1 MHLPV
6 GKISAELSGIDFEK
20 FYYVAHKIPGRLR
33 LRPGGGPDAISGAEL
48 AEFIDSLPGCV
59 LVEVSASTGS
69 VLITVV
75 DDQGPPPAAPASL
88 DVKNPIPGKV
98 VSYAFPMVVRSTL
111 AVFKSIPYLLRGLVT
126 LVRSRRLNLDVLDAA
141 ALLVC
146 LLKRDFRSLSS
157 IVFFFALGEFMADWT
172 RKKSHGSLADSLALN
187 IDEVWVL
194 VDGTELLQPLRSVQ
208 LGQVVVVRAGH
219 LIPVDG
225 KVVGGEAEVNQSS
238 MTGESMPVRRIPGDS
253 VYAGTALEQGELQV
267 EVTRVG
273 SDTRIQSILRDIEE
287 SEAAKA
293 SIQGKY
299 ERTADAIVP
308 YNFLLSGL
316 VLAATGNANQAGSV
330 LLVDY
335 PCAIR
340 LSTPLAILTA
350 LQEAAQ
356 HGVLIKGGKFAEA
369 LALADVLVVDKTG
382 TLTEAQPKVVEVVP
396 FAGLGRE
403 YVLKVAACLEE
414 HFPHP
419 VGQAVVRAAEEE
431 NLSHR
436 EEHAKV
442 ELIVA
447 HGIATSLYN
456 KRVVL
461 GSEHFVVED
470 CKVSISAEQKREIK
484 KQASRGRTVLYLAID
499 GELSGLIMVEDK
511 IRSNA
516 AEVVAALKAD
526 GVKRIIMLT
535 GDNPMTAASI
545 AKKAGIEEFRAGLL
559 PEDKAAM
566 VAELRAQGNTVMML
580 GDGINDSS
588 AISAANVG
596 AAMCDGADMTKE
608 VADVVLT
615 RGDLAD
621 LLLVRQICRRMLE
634 RINKNFKISVTYN
647 SLFLVGG
654 ILGFIPA
661 ALSAFLHNATTSALA
676 VRSMR
681 PLLPKLP
688 PVESPAAKQPV
699 KPAAKSR
706 PGTGRQAVKLAAEKT
721 APGGAARVRK
731 SAPAKR
737 KPAKQEKKQ

>member
-1 MHLPV
+1 MHLPL
-6 GKISAELSGIDFEK
+6 GNIGTAFSGIDFQK
-20 FYYVAHKIPGRLR
+20 YYYVAHKIPGRIR
-33 LRPGGGPDAISGAEL
+33 LRPTDRADGVSGADL
-48 AEFIDSLPGCV
+48 AAFIHGLPGCV

-69 VLITVV
+69 VLITVTDAKRSV
-75 DDQGPPPAAPASL
+75 KQPA
-88 DVKNPIPGKV
+88 DVEVKNPIPGKV
-98 VSYAFPMVVRSTL
+98 MSYAFPVAVRSVT
-111 AVFKSIPYLLRGLVT
+111 AVFKSIPYLARGLAT
-126 LVRSRRLNLDVLDAA
+126 LIRSRKLNLDVLDAA
-141 ALLVC
+141 ALMVC

-172 RKKSHGSLADSLALN
+172 RKKSHGSLAESLALN

-194 VDGTELLQPLRSVQ
+194 VNGAEILQPLRGIQ

-225 KVVGGEAEVNQSS
+225 KVVGGEAMVNQSS

-253 VYAGTALEQGELQV
+253 VYAGTALEQGELRV

-293 SIQGKY
+293 SIQGRY
-299 ERTADAIVP
+299 ERAADAIVP

-335 PCAIR
+335 SCAIR

-382 TLTEAQPKVVEVVP
+382 TLTEAAPRVVEVVP
-396 FAGLGRE
+396 FVGLKRD

-447 HGIATSLYN
+447 HGIATNLYG

-461 GSEHFVVED
+461 GSEHFVLED
-470 CKVSISAEQKREIK
+470 CKVNISAEQCREVK
-484 KQASRGRTVLYLAID
+484 KQAAKGRTVLYLAMD

-511 IRSNA
+511 IRHNA
-516 AEVVAALKAD
+516 AEVIAALKAD
-526 GVKRIIMLT
+526 GMKRVIMLT

-545 AKKAGIEEFRAGLL
+545 ARKAGIDEFRAGLL
-559 PEDKAAM
+559 PGDKAAM

-596 AAMCDGADMTKE
+596 AAMCSGADMTKE

-615 RGDLAD
+615 HGDLSD
-621 LLLVRQICRRMLE
+621 LLIVRRICRRMLE
-634 RINKNFKISVTYN
+634 RVNRNFKISVIYN

-661 ALSAFLHNATTSALA
+661 AFSAFLHNATTSALA

-681 PLLPKLP
+681 PLLPAGSLAL
-688 PVESPAAKQPV
+688 EAAPT
-699 KPAAKSR
+699 P
-706 PGTGRQAVKLAAEKT
+706 
-721 APGGAARVRK
+721 
-731 SAPAKR
+731 PAKR
-737 KPAKQEKKQ
+737 AKPAGRHKTTPAGLKPARKEKKS